1 MTADRLKFF
10 LIACIM
16 TSTFCIESGHA
27 GDISGTWSGVL
38 KSGQDTL
45 PVTIKFAANGN
56 PVYSYQAKGGEREV
70 ELTESGQG
78 WRFLAPEGG
87 VTSMSVESLS
97 VTPEQV
103 SYVLSIAHERTSGAI
118 LDQTFTKLGADFS
131 LAGALL
137 QTVFAISSNTTAS
150 QPGLMIPG
158 ETEEIVYQGTLKR

>member
-1 MTADRLKFF
+1 MTTDRLKFF
-10 LIACIM
+10 LTACIISAM
-16 TSTFCIESGHA
+16 FCIESGHA
-27 GDISGTWSGVL
+27 GDISGTWSGEL
-38 KSGQDTL
+38 KSGEDTL

-56 PVYSYQAKGGEREV
+56 PVYSYQAKSGEREV
-70 ELTESGQG
+70 ELIEPGQG

-97 VTPEQV
+97 VAPDRV

-118 LDQTFTKLGADFS
+118 LDQTFSKLGADFS

-150 QPGLMIPG
+150 QPGFMIPG
-158 ETEEIVYQGTLKR
+158 ETQEIVYQGALKR